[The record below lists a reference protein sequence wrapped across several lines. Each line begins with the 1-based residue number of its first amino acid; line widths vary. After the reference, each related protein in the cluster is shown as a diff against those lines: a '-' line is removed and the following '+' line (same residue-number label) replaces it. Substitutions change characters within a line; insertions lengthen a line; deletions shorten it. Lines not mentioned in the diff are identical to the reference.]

1 MATRIIEM
9 VGTEPRRRFSDDDKA
24 RIVSEAMMP
33 GASVL
38 DVARRHR
45 VCTSL
50 VYRWR
55 RTLLRDGV
63 ASEALPLPGAAF
75 VPVEVAGAY
84 GAAAGAARTGCG
96 GSGRPGRTADPPG
109 TSHRRAGAEGRAG
122 RVRLIGPPGG
132 VRVYLAAGV
141 TDMRKGFDGLAA
153 LVQQRLR
160 QDPFGGAVYAFRGR
174 RGDLVKLLW
183 WDGQGLVLH
192 AKRLERGRFT
202 WPATADGVA
211 VLTPA
216 QLSML
221 LEGVDWRHPIRS
233 SQPTLAW

>member
-55 RTLLRDGV
+55 RTLLCDGV

-75 VPVEVAGAY
+75 VPVEVANVSVTPQQEPLGP
-84 GAAAGAARTGCG
+84 GVVEVAGPAGQRIRLAPPIDAR
-96 GSGRPGRTADPPG
+96 
-109 TSHRRAGAEGRAG
+109 
-122 RVRLIGPPGG
+122 
-132 VRVYLAAGV
+132 
-141 TDMRKGFDGLAA
+141 
-153 LVQQRLR
+153 
-160 QDPFGGAVYAFRGR
+160 
-174 RGDLVKLLW
+174 
-183 WDGQGLVLH
+183 VL
-192 AKRLERGRFT
+192 K
-202 WPATADGVA
+202 A
-211 VLTPA
+211 VLA
-216 QLSML
+216 
-221 LEGVDWRHPIRS
+221 GF
-233 SQPTLAW
+233 A